1 MIPSRKMQEEV
12 GKLYETCRKM
22 QGMQG
27 NVGECRE
34 DVGKCKNMGKCG
46 EKCRKIQENV
56 GKMWENI

>member
-1 MIPSRKMQEEV
+1 
-12 GKLYETCRKM
+12 
-22 QGMQG
+22 MQG